1 MKAEL
6 EQLVALQNVDTGIR
20 RLQSDLESIPRRRA
34 EIESEFDQRA
44 FEFRALQQTGE
55 TARETR
61 AQLERELAEQRTRM
75 EKAERDLMASNNA
88 KVYEAAIR
96 ERDAAKK
103 HISELETKVL
113 EQMEAAESAEKQLA
127 EREPEFARL
136 SRVALP
142 ANSPAA
148 MFCWIAASALAMPL
162 ENPLARPPCAGL
174 KSFRLKADRASTRP
188 SSSPSSRGARA
199 GLTLPFTNSGP
210 RRGGQKKGRA
220 ARVPTLARF
229 GARLSRPR
237 RSSGAAAWRAGSR
250 VCGCSCRRGLS
261 LRRGESRPSPAASAP

>member
-6 EQLVALQNVDTGIR
+6 EQLVALQNVEISIR

-44 FEFRALQQTGE
+44 FEFKALQQTGV

-61 AQLERELAEQRTRM
+61 GGLDRELAEQRVRM

-113 EQMEAAESAEKQLA
+113 EQMEAADSAEKQLA

-136 SRVALP
+136 REEHEERLRAFEEQTRAWSEELEERRRERERMFASLPPGIKATYQRIVARIRDGVALAEARNGSCSACFMALRP
-142 ANSPAA
+142 QLMSQIRRGDEIITCDNCNRILYYAPAA
-148 MFCWIAASALAMPL
+148 QQPQHGTTVSA
-162 ENPLARPPCAGL
+162 
-174 KSFRLKADRASTRP
+174 T
-188 SSSPSSRGARA
+188 
-199 GLTLPFTNSGP
+199 
-210 RRGGQKKGRA
+210 
-220 ARVPTLARF
+220 
-229 GARLSRPR
+229 
-237 RSSGAAAWRAGSR
+237 
-250 VCGCSCRRGLS
+250 
-261 LRRGESRPSPAASAP
+261 